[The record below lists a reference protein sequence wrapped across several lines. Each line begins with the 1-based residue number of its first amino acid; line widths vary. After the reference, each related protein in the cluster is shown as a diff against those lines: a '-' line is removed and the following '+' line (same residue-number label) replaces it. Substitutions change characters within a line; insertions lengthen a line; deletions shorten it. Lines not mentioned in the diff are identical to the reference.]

1 MIHGHH
7 HARAT
12 NKIERD
18 GHDYVVESLGEGG
31 RQQRAWGIL
40 TLLPDSTGMMIGM
53 TTSKIAVSLP
63 SELVEQAQ
71 RAVAEG
77 RSPSVSAYVA
87 RALEEQTKLDDL
99 ASLLDEMLAE
109 TGGPLTVAERNA
121 ADEALG
127 R

>member
-1 MIHGHH
+1 MI
-7 HARAT
+7 
-12 NKIERD
+12 N
-18 GHDYVVESLGEGG
+18 S
-31 RQQRAWGIL
+31 
-40 TLLPDSTGMMIGM
+40 M

-63 SELVEQAQ
+63 SELVEQAR

-77 RSPSVSAYVA
+77 RAPSVSAYVA

-99 ASLLDEMLAE
+99 TSLLEEMLAE
-109 TGGPLTVAERNA
+109 TGGPLTAAERSS